1 MEKFIRMFINFKGVI
16 RLLAFI
22 AVIMFFVPSF
32 AVSCGGYGS
41 ISLSQANLAIGK
53 TVQGDRTS
61 FFVPF
66 LLALLIPIAI
76 IVISFLWK
84 KENEKMMSMFSA
96 IGGAAGFLMV
106 FIMRVALFLYFKVN
120 ADEFY
125 GLEIKTHFKFG
136 AFFIILL
143 YMGIAAISL
152 LAMLKVIDADK
163 CFLKEEVI
171 QKLANSMAMQPNPQ
185 PGQPGQ
191 PQAPVP
197 PAAPQPQVQPQA
209 PATPQPQVQ
218 PQAPVTPQQAPA
230 PPVTPQPPVQD
241 AAAQTAAPV
250 TPGVKFCSK
259 CGNQLTA
266 EMKFCG
272 KCGNKCE

>member
-16 RLLAFI
+16 RLLSFI

-41 ISLSQANLAIGK
+41 YSLSQANLAVGRTIEGS
-53 TVQGDRTS
+53 RTS

-120 ADEFY
+120 ADDFY

-143 YMGIAAISL
+143 YIGIVAISL
-152 LAMLKVIDADK
+152 LAMVKVIDADK
-163 CFLKEEVI
+163 CFLKDEMI
-171 QKLANSMAMQPNPQ
+171 QKLAGSMAMQPNLQAQGQ
-185 PGQPGQ
+185 PQPGQ

-197 PAAPQPQVQPQA
+197 P
-209 PATPQPQVQ
+209 
-218 PQAPVTPQQAPA
+218 VTPQ
-230 PPVTPQPPVQD
+230 TPVQD
-241 AAAQTAAPV
+241 ATAQTETTV
-250 TPGVKFCSK
+250 TPGVKFCSR

>member
-16 RLLAFI
+16 RLLSFI

-41 ISLSQANLAIGK
+41 YSLSQANLAVGRTIEGS
-53 TVQGDRTS
+53 RTS

-106 FIMRVALFLYFKVN
+106 LIMRVALFLYFKVN

-143 YMGIAAISL
+143 YIGIVAISL
-152 LAMLKVIDADK
+152 LAMMKVIDADK
-163 CFLKEEVI
+163 CFLKDEMI
-171 QKLANSMAMQPNPQ
+171 QKIAGSMAMQPNPQ
-185 PGQPGQ
+185 AQGQPQPGQ

-197 PAAPQPQVQPQA
+197 PQPQVQPQA
-209 PATPQPQVQ
+209 PVPPVTPQPQVQ
-218 PQAPVTPQQAPA
+218 PQAPVTPQ
-230 PPVTPQPPVQD
+230 TPVQD
-241 AAAQTAAPV
+241 AAAQTETTV